1 MILATEMQT
10 KMEHATLLKSVFKKV
25 VQMKEVAHRA
35 TVYVAHVSLDTTVVG
50 SSTIFFKDVSFN
62 VSFYVK

>member
-25 VQMKEVAHRA
+25 AQMKEVAHRA
-35 TVYVAHVSLDTTVVG
+35 TVYVVHVSLYTTVVG
-50 SSTIFFKDVSFN
+50 SSTSTAPLIPSGPKD
-62 VSFYVK
+62 

>member
-25 VQMKEVAHRA
+25 AQMKEVAHRA
-35 TVYVAHVSLDTTVVG
+35 TVYVAHVSLDNAYPRIST
-50 SSTIFFKDVSFN
+50 TIF
-62 VSFYVK
+62 YLI